1 MAPASSPKD
10 NGVVRHD
17 NGPDFEKNNLYASCK
32 VPLDCLGDRMGDSV
46 KRVDLGSNFKTEKK

>member
-46 KRVDLGSNFKTEKK
+46 KRVDLGSNF